1 MGMVYAA
8 QNLRVE
14 KMVRAIKIIRPEL
27 SADVSFRQ
35 RFLQEAE
42 FMEILQHPNIMRV
55 ENVTEENGALFM
67 VMELL
72 TGRTVDEHLQFHGRL
87 PVSSVA
93 HIMVQGLAGVAH
105 AHQHAVFHR
114 DLKPANLFITDAG
127 KVKVLDFGIAR
138 HGDATGRITQS
149 GQGIPGS
156 PAYFAPEF
164 VEGAAASAASDIYAL
179 GISLYELLTGD
190 TPFKP
195 GGGNDTQAAF
205 SLVMQHVRDPLP
217 DVRLVR
223 DDVPQAW
230 AGLLAKMTAKRA
242 EHRPSATAVMEALA
256 PYLPQ
261 GVTADAG
268 KTTRIAPRSAL
279 AGTPA
284 RGVTGINASTPS
296 HTMPLGMLRQTPVTA
311 PPNATPQSL
320 VPTSTPAVNVNT
332 ATPPT
337 SQADLGRLTNLNF
350 PNDRVLA
357 ELAEETEAMGDA
369 AAAGMMS
376 KRAKVMVVG
385 GALLVVVALG
395 GGVMFAGGGG
405 KTTAVTPAPVEDVI
419 PLSPPAVQP
428 APPPVQKP
436 TPQPDVGSPPAQPAP
451 QAVQRLPVPP
461 GMVALQGGVLQLGRD
476 PYGKGVALDV
486 GHLEVTVAPFALG
499 LTEVTTGDFKAFA
512 DATGARTPW
521 PPSLKMVEQLA
532 ALPVVDITVDNA
544 EKFCRWRYGAQGRLP
559 TEAEWEWAARSGGT
573 RRYPFGDVLKKECVN
588 AFKGV
593 GGILL
598 PVGLRGCGATP
609 EGIQDLAGN
618 AAEWTSTD
626 ATAYP
631 NATVKVGT
639 EGLKVVRGGSF
650 ASTEA
655 DALTTTARQFVAG
668 TSRFVGF
675 RCAGNLLAR

>member
-1 MGMVYAA
+1 MKRIGVGGMGMVYAA

-87 PVSSVA
+87 PVPSVA

-105 AHQHAVFHR
+105 AHQHAIFHR

-230 AGLLAKMTAKRA
+230 AGLLARMTAKRA
-242 EHRPSATAVMEALA
+242 EHRPSATAVMEALT

-337 SQADLGRLTNLNF
+337 PQADLGRLTNLNF

-369 AAAGMMS
+369 AAAGMMPT
-376 KRAKVMVVG
+376 RAKVMVVG
-385 GALLVVVALG
+385 GALLAVLALG

-405 KTTAVTPAPVEDVI
+405 KTTAV
-419 PLSPPAVQP
+419 
-428 APPPVQKP
+428 APPPVQDVTPLPQPAVQPPAQTP
-436 TPQPDVGSPPAQPAP
+436 TPQPDAPSTSAQPT

-461 GMVALQGGVLQLGRD
+461 GMVALQGGVLQLGGD
-476 PYGKGVALDV
+476 PNGKAAALD
-486 GHLEVTVAPFALG
+486 GGEVTVAPFALG

-532 ALPVVDITVDNA
+532 ALPVVDISVDNA

-559 TEAEWEWAARSGGT
+559 TEAEWEWAARSGGV

-626 ATAYP
+626 ATLHPGA
-631 NATVKVGT
+631 AAKVVT
-639 EGLKVVRGGSF
+639 KVVRGGSF

-675 RCAGNLLAR
+675 RCAGNLLAP